1 MHYEYPIKQLAQ
13 SARTRFQM
21 GFAKMTMHLM
31 PEFKDILLE
40 PSERGLMIFG
50 ASEMALLLPGE
61 VIRKIHED
69 EVTLEEPRVR
79 LLHGTDV
86 REPVMWVHAR
96 VGHKHAEAVVQELIT
111 RDAAIESVDWMLS
124 KPSILATAPLRCL
137 LGYPQ
142 ALAELSQD
150 TADLKMWLS
159 HYAIAP
165 SGPDDDAA

>member
-40 PSERGLMIFG
+40 PSEQGLMIFG
-50 ASEMALLLPGE
+50 TSEIALLSPGE
-61 VIRKIHED
+61 TIRKIHED
-69 EVTLEEPRVR
+69 EVKLEEPRVR

-86 REPVMWVHAR
+86 REPVMWVQAHI
-96 VGHKHAEAVVQELIT
+96 GHRHAEAAVQELIT
-111 RDAAIESVDWMLS
+111 RGAAIESVDWMLS
-124 KPSILATAPLRCL
+124 KPNILAKAPLRRL

-142 ALAELSQD
+142 TLAELSQG

-159 HYAIAP
+159 HYATVP